1 MNMLWSTGGLG
12 TMITQPSTLTR
23 VVWNAETARSIPGMA
38 RALQLYGLIATCP
51 LIAQKGLEVVPGP
64 RILRRPDPDMPRATH
79 IKALLEDY
87 WLHGNALEYITTFDA
102 AGRPWADRYYPVHRW
117 GIEEV
122 RNGQP
127 VYMLDGQ
134 EVPRERV
141 IHHRRGIDPNF
152 IHRGLGVV
160 EEHMRTL
167 NRAGLQESAETSAL
181 TDRGMP
187 SVAIIKPNPDPDP
200 VGDDLVADK
209 WVERFSGSTPKPG
222 IFPAGTSVI
231 PLSWN
236 PSDGQMVEAR
246 KLTITDLANL
256 MNLDPYWLGAEGSSH
271 NYKSP
276 GLMFLGL
283 LKTSLDPVMEVFE
296 DEWSFRWLAYGTD
309 VRFDRA
315 KLLRDDLETMVRT
328 FAAGK
333 AAGIFPDVNE
343 ARTYMGFPPLPEA
356 QIQDQLEAP
365 TPPALELVPPND
377 DEDDTEESA

>member
-1 MNMLWSTGGLG
+1 MLWSTGGLG
-12 TMITQPSTLTR
+12 TLITEPSKLSR
-23 VVWNAETARSIPGMA
+23 VVWNAETARTIPGMA

-51 LIAQKGLEVVPGP
+51 LLAYKGLEVVPGP
-64 RILRRPDPDMPRATH
+64 RILKRPDPDMPRATYVR
-79 IKALLEDY
+79 ALLDDW
-87 WLHGNALEYITTFDA
+87 WLHGNALEYVTTYDA
-102 AGRPWADRYYPVHRW
+102 TGRPWADRYYPVHRW
-117 GIEEV
+117 GIQEE

-127 VYMLDGQ
+127 VYTLDGV
-134 EVPRERV
+134 EVDRERV
-141 IHHRRGIDPNF
+141 IHHERGIDPAYP
-152 IHRGLGVV
+152 HRGLGVV

-200 VGDDLVADK
+200 VADDLVADK

-222 IFPAGTSVI
+222 IFPAGTQVI

-246 KLTITDLANL
+246 KLTVLDVANI
-256 MNLDPYWLGAEGSSH
+256 MNLEGYWLGAEGSSH
-271 NYKSP
+271 TYRSP
-276 GLMFLGL
+276 GVMFLAL

-296 DEWSFRWLAYGTD
+296 DEWSFRWLPYGTD
-309 VRFDRA
+309 VKFDRA

-328 FAAGK
+328 FANGK

-343 ARTYMGFPPLPEA
+343 ARAYMGFAPLDED
-356 QIQDQLEAP
+356 QIQEPAAP
-365 TPPALELVPPND
+365 APLELVVPEPED
-377 DEDDTEESA
+377 DEENEENAS